1 MPSIPSKFPVSVKT
15 GAVVVK
21 IYKVRTGPNGEY
33 TAFNVT
39 FNEGGRRVHRK
50 FSDWPD
56 AKNEAQRIAVSLAN
70 RDTEAAQVTYRDA
83 QILAH
88 CRMLLEPFGMTLE
101 SAVER
106 FCKAAKAIGPD
117 RVVEAAVSQARAHP
131 VSAPEQIAI
140 ADACDIYHGHLVAQ
154 GRSERHLM
162 DVKSRLGRFLTDHR
176 GMNLDDIT
184 PAGLQRWIDNLRTV
198 EGKPAAPITRRNS
211 AAVVSAM
218 LSFHRRRGRLAV
230 SPANDLEKPSPRSN
244 KRAEKWTPEEAR
256 RILDNIAPDARPA
269 FAVCLFAGTR
279 TSEADRATRADFN
292 TESGFLTVWGQ
303 KGRLKSRRLVPIA
316 PNLMEWLRDW
326 LQSPP
331 ETNLWPYDIR
341 VLFKRVTKACAR
353 AKVHR
358 IGNGARDSRIS
369 YRLAQTGDDARV
381 AHESGHG
388 KSAKMIH
395 DHYNDLATPADAE
408 KYFDIRPA

>member
-1 MPSIPSKFPVSVKT
+1 MDFGNNWKQTFFGMVLDRAETTRRNANKAALFSPCRACWIGFLNRGSRFNSWSGYHFRFNGLQSKQTPKKSARLIFGNGLDTQSPVPSIPSKFPVSVKT

-21 IYKVRTGPNGEY
+21 IYRVRTGPNGEY
-33 TAFNVT
+33 VAFNVT

-70 RDTEAAQVTYRDA
+70 RDSEAAQVTYRDA

-117 RVVEAAVSQARAHP
+117 RVVEAAVSQARAYP

-154 GRSERHLM
+154 GRSKRHLM
-162 DVKSRLGRFLTDHR
+162 DVKSRLGRFLTDHQ

-211 AAVVSAM
+211 AVVVSAM

-230 SPANDLEKPSPRSN
+230 SPANDLKKPSPRSD
-244 KRAEKWTPEEAR
+244 KRAEK
-256 RILDNIAPDARPA
+256 
-269 FAVCLFAGTR
+269 
-279 TSEADRATRADFN
+279 
-292 TESGFLTVWGQ
+292 
-303 KGRLKSRRLVPIA
+303 
-316 PNLMEWLRDW
+316 
-326 LQSPP
+326 
-331 ETNLWPYDIR
+331 
-341 VLFKRVTKACAR
+341 
-353 AKVHR
+353 
-358 IGNGARDSRIS
+358 
-369 YRLAQTGDDARV
+369 
-381 AHESGHG
+381 
-388 KSAKMIH
+388 
-395 DHYNDLATPADAE
+395 
-408 KYFDIRPA
+408 